1 MAIVVVVAGT
11 WLTYQQFNDSGCTGS
26 VRLSVSA
33 SPEIAPAVQQVAQ
46 KWVTEGA
53 NVNGTCIA
61 VDVVGQNSSQVAG
74 AVSREHSVQLAGL
87 GVAPESVK
95 VPDVWLPDSST
106 WLLRLKNEASGFSP
120 TKIASVAQSPVVLA
134 MPEPI
139 AKQFGWPNQKLGWD
153 TLLAQV
159 GSNDKVRF
167 GIVEP
172 TVDAAGLTSLL
183 AIGAV
188 SGTDTEGLKRKS
200 RALTTLAE
208 NKSKLREELLESFP
222 KSADPSEIASSL
234 SAAPLSEEDVVAF
247 NGAQPAVRLS
257 AIYMEPSPAPLDYPY
272 SIMPQVVDPSK
283 QAAADGLLAQLSAA
297 SAKDVLS
304 AAGLRSPDGSYGAA
318 FQAPVGAPEASPA
331 VNPTTTG
338 SGSEGGTA
346 ASGVDGKTLS
356 RAVGS
361 WVATTQPGRVLA
373 VFDVS
378 GSMTAKVPTAGGKS
392 RAEVTQAAARFGL
405 GLFNNQWSV
414 GVWKFATKLDGNK
427 PYREVES
434 IKPLTT
440 GREELAASIDDLDP
454 VPGGATGLYDT
465 ILAAYNEV
473 KGGWQQGRSN
483 SVILFTDG
491 INANDDGITQEQL
504 LNSLKKAQD
513 PTKPIRLVLIGIGDE
528 VDRNELLAIS
538 KVVKGSGVFI
548 APDEAKIGDIFF
560 EAIGTRTG
568 A

>member
-1 MAIVVVVAGT
+1 MAIVVVVAGS
-11 WLTYQQFNDSGCTGS
+11 WLTYQQFADSGCTGS

-33 SPEIAPAVQQVAQ
+33 SPEIAPAVEQIAQ
-46 KWVTEGA
+46 TWIQEGA
-53 NVNGTCIA
+53 NVDGTCIA
-61 VDVVGQNSSQVAG
+61 VDVAEQNSSQVAG

-87 GVAPESVK
+87 GTAPESVQ

-159 GSNDKVRF
+159 GTSDKIKF

-183 AIGAV
+183 AISSVA
-188 SGTDTEGLKRKS
+188 GTDTEGLKRKS

-222 KSADPSEIASSL
+222 RSADPSEIASSL
-234 SAAPLSEEDVVAF
+234 SAAPLSEEDVVAY
-247 NGAQPAVRLS
+247 NSQQPAVRLS
-257 AIYMEPSPAPLDYPY
+257 AIYMDPSPVPLDYPY
-272 SIMPQVVDPSK
+272 SIMPQVVDQQKS
-283 QAAADGLLAQLSAA
+283 AAADGLLAQLTAA
-297 SAKDVLS
+297 RAKDVLS
-304 AAGLRSPDGSYGAA
+304 TFGLRSPDGSYGAT
-318 FQAPVGAPEASPA
+318 FQAPVGAPQASPA
-331 VNPTTTG
+331 ITPSTG
-338 SGSEGGTA
+338 DSEGGAA
-346 ASGVDGKTLS
+346 ASGVDGKVLS

-378 GSMTAKVPTAGGKS
+378 GSMSNPVPTAGNKT

-414 GVWKFATKLDGNK
+414 GVWRFATKLDGKK
-427 PYREVES
+427 PYKEVES

-440 GREELAASIDDLDP
+440 GREELAASIEQLDP
-454 VPGGATGLYDT
+454 VSGGATGLYDT

-473 KGGWQQGRSN
+473 KQGWQNGKSN

-491 INANDDGITQEQL
+491 INANDDGIDQDQL
-504 LNSLKKAQD
+504 LAALKKAQD
-513 PTKPIRLVLIGIGDE
+513 PTKPIRLVLIGIGNE
-528 VDRNELLAIS
+528 VDKNELLSIS
-538 KVVKGSGVFI
+538 KVVRGSGVFI
-548 APDEAKIGDIFF
+548 ATDEAKIGDIFF

-568 A
+568 AQ